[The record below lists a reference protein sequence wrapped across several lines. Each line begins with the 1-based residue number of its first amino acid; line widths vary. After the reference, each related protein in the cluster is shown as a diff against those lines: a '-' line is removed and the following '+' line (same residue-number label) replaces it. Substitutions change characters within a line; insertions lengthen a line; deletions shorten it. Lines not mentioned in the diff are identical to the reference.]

1 MPHFTPCYKKPYILF
16 GLFICCLNFQCISD
30 IELKDNFE
38 GSFVVVDAVLKQSPD
53 DNDLDSTDFKVKLGN
68 TLVNA
73 KGGFSYQ
80 VPIKNEKVELII
92 NQNTTIIL
100 DQTSPG
106 TYYLKDKTLLK
117 KGNLYQLRFTVG
129 EKKYESTVETMPD
142 SVPMSKV
149 YVDFNPKSP
158 PQAHQVFVDVNDVPQ
173 VKNYYSW
180 SYRVFE
186 KQEYCSQCYAQL
198 RAPAV
203 CREDLFPVFDS
214 KVSVSLVCGGNC
226 WDIVRNKTVNVISD
240 QFFDGKLLLKKDI
253 GYVPYNFYTGC
264 LVEVQQMS
272 TTGGYYQYLQL
283 LKNISSGSGGLVD
296 TPPAVL
302 VGNVKNT
309 QNSDEKVIGY
319 FTVVNTTKR
328 RIWIDRKDAAAQSM
342 SPLSFVNPSIA
353 PPPGANIP
361 LYPCVQSD
369 TRTNKMPVGW
379 RN

>member
-1 MPHFTPCYKKPYILF
+1 
-16 GLFICCLNFQCISD
+16 
-30 IELKDNFE
+30 
-38 GSFVVVDAVLKQSPD
+38 
-53 DNDLDSTDFKVKLGN
+53 
-68 TLVNA
+68 
-73 KGGFSYQ
+73 
-80 VPIKNEKVELII
+80 
-92 NQNTTIIL
+92 
-100 DQTSPG
+100 
-106 TYYLKDKTLLK
+106 
-117 KGNLYQLRFTVG
+117 
-129 EKKYESTVETMPD
+129 
-142 SVPMSKV
+142 
-149 YVDFNPKSP
+149 
-158 PQAHQVFVDVNDVPQ
+158 
-173 VKNYYSW
+173 
-180 SYRVFE
+180 
-186 KQEYCSQCYAQL
+186 
-198 RAPAV
+198 
-203 CREDLFPVFDS
+203 
-214 KVSVSLVCGGNC
+214 
-226 WDIVRNKTVNVISD
+226 
-240 QFFDGKLLLKKDI
+240 
-253 GYVPYNFYTGC
+253 VPYNFYTGC